1 MTSDRPLGAHVS
13 ATAANNFGLERMAEL
28 GIGCAQVFGSN
39 KMQWKAR
46 TYRPEQI
53 ARFRRAAAA
62 AGVGPIFSH
71 GIYLANFGAR
81 EANPPV
87 WEKSIT
93 ATVAGLSICQTLGHA
108 GLIVH
113 LGSNY
118 GLGFDA
124 VLDSVL
130 DALGQVLAEHTGSAR
145 LILENSAGSA
155 RIIGGRVSEL
165 GRVIDGLGGDPRLGV
180 CIDTAHAF
188 AYGYELREDAGI
200 AELVSD
206 IERAGIGERL
216 LVMHVNDSKI
226 DCGGLRDRHANLGEG
241 FIGIDGITRT
251 VRHRLFADLPL
262 VLETPGFSG
271 GGPDAANV
279 ALLEIAAGRRQDD
292 PEEIVELARQGKY
305 AAPDGVA
312 GGR

>member
-1 MTSDRPLGAHVS
+1 MVPARPLGAHVS
-13 ATAANNFGLERMAEL
+13 ATAANNYGLERIAEL
-28 GIGCAQVFGSN
+28 GIGCAQVFGTN

-62 AGVGPIFSH
+62 AAVGPIYSH
-71 GIYLANFGAR
+71 GIYLANFGSR

-87 WEKSIT
+87 WEKSIA
-93 ATVAGLSICQTLGHA
+93 ATIAGLSICEALGHE

-118 GLGFDA
+118 GLGFDGI
-124 VLDSVL
+124 LDSVV
-130 DALGQVLAEHTGSAR
+130 DSLGQVLAEHTGSAR
-145 LILENSAGSA
+145 LILENSAGNT

-188 AYGYELREDAGI
+188 AFGYELRDRAGI
-200 AELVSD
+200 AELAAD
-206 IERAGIGERL
+206 IDRAGIGERL
-216 LVMHVNDSKI
+216 QLLHVNDSKV
-226 DCGGLRDRHANLGEG
+226 DCGQLRDRHANLGEG
-241 FIGIDGITRT
+241 FIGIDGITQT
-251 VRHRLFADLPL
+251 VRHPIFAGLPL

-279 ALLEIAAGRRQDD
+279 ALLEIAAGCREGD
-292 PEEIVELARQGKY
+292 PEEIVGLAREGKF
-305 AAPDGVA
+305 AAPSRA
-312 GGR
+312 ASEQ

>member
-1 MTSDRPLGAHVS
+1 MATARPLGAHVS
-13 ATAANNFGLERMAEL
+13 ATAANNFGLDRMAEL
-28 GIGCAQVFGSN
+28 GIGCAQVFGTN

-53 ARFRRAAAA
+53 ARFRRTAAD

-71 GIYLANFGAR
+71 GIYLANFGSR

-87 WEKSIT
+87 WEKSIA
-93 ATVAGLSICQTLGHA
+93 ATIAGLSICETLGHE

-118 GLGFDA
+118 GLGFDG
-124 VLDSVL
+124 VLDSVV
-130 DALGQVLAEHTGSAR
+130 DALGRVLAEHAGSAR
-145 LILENSAGSA
+145 LILENAAGSA

-188 AYGYELREDAGI
+188 AFGYDLRQ
-200 AELVSD
+200 SS
-206 IERAGIGERL
+206 GIGGLADDIDRSGIGDRL
-216 LVMHVNDSKI
+216 QVMHVNDSKV
-226 DCGGLRDRHANLGEG
+226 DCGQLRDRHANLGEG
-241 FIGIDGITRT
+241 FIGIDGIAQT
-251 VRHRLFADLPL
+251 VRHPLFAGLPL

-279 ALLEIAAGRRQDD
+279 ALLEIAAGRRQGD
-292 PEEIVELARQGKY
+292 PDEIVELARQGEF
-305 AAPDGVA
+305 AVPDEVSPDQ
-312 GGR
+312 

>member
-1 MTSDRPLGAHVS
+1 MSTARPLGAHVS
-13 ATAANNFGLERMAEL
+13 ATAANNFGLDRMAEL
-28 GIGCAQVFGSN
+28 GIGCAQVFGTN

-53 ARFRRAAAA
+53 TRFRQAAAA

-71 GIYLANFGAR
+71 GIYLANFGSR

-87 WEKSIT
+87 WEKSIA
-93 ATVAGLSICQTLGHA
+93 ATIAGLSICETLGHA

-118 GLGFDA
+118 GLGFDG
-124 VLDSVL
+124 VLDSVV
-130 DALGQVLAEHTGSAR
+130 DALGQVLTEHTGSAR
-145 LILENSAGSA
+145 LILENAAGSA

-165 GRVIDGLGGDPRLGV
+165 GRVIDGLDGDSRLGV

-188 AYGYELREDAGI
+188 AFGYDLRDRAGI
-200 AELVSD
+200 AELAADVD
-206 IERAGIGERL
+206 LAGIGDRL
-216 LVMHVNDSKI
+216 QVLHVNDSKV
-226 DCGGLRDRHANLGEG
+226 DCGQLRDRHANLGEG
-241 FIGIDGITRT
+241 YIGIDGISQT
-251 VRHRLFADLPL
+251 VRHPQFAGLPL

-279 ALLEIAAGRRQDD
+279 ALLEIAAGRRRGD
-292 PEEIVELARQGKY
+292 PDEIVRLARQGEFAVPKG
-305 AAPDGVA
+305 AAADC
-312 GGR
+312 

>member
-1 MTSDRPLGAHVS
+1 MAPARPLGAHVS

-46 TYRPEQI
+46 TYRPEQV
-53 ARFRRAAAA
+53 ARFRQAAAEA
-62 AGVGPIFSH
+62 EVGPIFSH

-87 WEKSIT
+87 WEKSIEAT
-93 ATVAGLSICQTLGHA
+93 AAGLEICDTLGYE

-118 GLGFDA
+118 GLGFEA

-130 DALGQVLAEHTGSAR
+130 DALGQVLARHSGSAR
-145 LILENSAGSA
+145 LILENAAGSA

-165 GRVIDGLGGDPRLGV
+165 GRVIEGLGGDPRLGV

-188 AYGYELREDAGI
+188 AFGYDLRDRAGL
-200 AELVSD
+200 AELAADVD
-206 IERAGIGERL
+206 RAGIGERL
-216 LVMHVNDSKI
+216 RVMHINDSKI

-241 FIGIDGITRT
+241 CIGLEGIART
-251 VRHRLFADLPL
+251 VRHPLFAGLPL
-262 VLETPGFSG
+262 VLETPGFAG

-279 ALLEIAAGRRQDD
+279 ALLEIAAGRRQGD
-292 PEEIVELARQGKY
+292 PQEIVELARRGQFSDPRGI
-305 AAPDGVA
+305 GS
-312 GGR
+312 GG